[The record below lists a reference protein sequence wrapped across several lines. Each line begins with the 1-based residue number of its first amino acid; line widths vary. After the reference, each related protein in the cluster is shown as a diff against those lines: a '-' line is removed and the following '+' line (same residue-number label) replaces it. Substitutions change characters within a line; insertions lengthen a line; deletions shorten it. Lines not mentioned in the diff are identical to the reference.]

1 MRSRLLQSFVH
12 APHLIDAELGNAV
25 RRHEREARL
34 SPEESLQVLRAARAV
49 VDRRYPHA
57 GPLAERAWAWRHHV
71 SFYDALY
78 LALAV
83 SLNVPLVTAD
93 TRLSRMSHP
102 PCAIEVV

>member
-1 MRSRLLQSFVH
+1 MLCGDTSAKPGSVRKSRCRSFARPVPSWTADIRTPVH
-12 APHLIDAELGNAV
+12 
-25 RRHEREARL
+25 
-34 SPEESLQVLRAARAV
+34 SLNV
-49 VDRRYPHA
+49 P
-57 GPLAERAWAWRHHV
+57 ERAWTWRHHV